1 MGTCSTGSVRCECV
15 GPLMIS
21 PHIYLLINKYHSWII
36 IAFRQIQVTVNKT
49 RNSILQHDT
58 GSSFEFQ
65 ELKKLRRYETKRCQ
79 RVIAIG

>member
-1 MGTCSTGSVRCECV
+1 MRPKLVSRASNV
-15 GPLMIS
+15 
-21 PHIYLLINKYHSWII
+21 YLLIKHVNKYHSWII
-36 IAFRQIQVTVNKT
+36 IAFRQIQVTANKT